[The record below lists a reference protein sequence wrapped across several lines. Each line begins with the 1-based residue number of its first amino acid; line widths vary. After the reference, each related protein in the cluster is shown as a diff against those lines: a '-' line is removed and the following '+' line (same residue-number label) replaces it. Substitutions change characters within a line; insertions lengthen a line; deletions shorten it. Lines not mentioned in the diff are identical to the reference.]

1 MSPISKD
8 LKKKIDRS
16 MLIDDIIHITL
27 GYINAFVMVF
37 LILGLFLLSLSY
49 AESYSTKR
57 VEERSQSCQRAFGK
71 DYIYHRGAARYESD
85 YCVGNEGIRK
95 YLKDE

>member
-1 MSPISKD
+1 MSPISED

-16 MLIDDIIHITL
+16 MLIDDIIHIAL
-27 GYINAFVMVF
+27 GYINALVIVF
-37 LILGLFLLSLSY
+37 LIIGLFILVLAFVGNY
-49 AESYSTKR
+49 DEKR
-57 VEERSQSCQRAFGK
+57 TEKRSQSCQRAFGK
-71 DYIYHRGAARYESD
+71 DYIYQRGATRYESG